1 MAYDRSW
8 DPSLIRGMND
18 MHVGGDGFSF
28 EAKGPHDCGPS
39 AWGLYPR
46 NSSQGSLMAANQ
58 LENRSSTP
66 PPSHSRE
73 VNVLHIVE
81 ALLSFTRVITI
92 SLLGYL
98 HAGSFQSND
107 RPVALPGAQSD
118 LTPRT
123 GQAEKLYRRDFI
135 QERRLGKGG
144 FGTCYKV
151 KEKVDNKVYAVKK
164 IMFLFSCGYADKSL
178 KEALYLSWFSHPNI
192 VSYKSAWIEKGTDS
206 SATGT
211 SESRDDNSGSD
222 DGSGYNACLGPG
234 DSLCFGCKAALG
246 GSAKENIGCVLY
258 IQMELCQQNL
268 SEWLEKR
275 NQQLAELKVEV
286 SGNSDAFSKV
296 MDIMKQVLKA
306 VDYVHSKGYIHRDI
320 KPQNILIDKEGSLV
334 KLGDFGL
341 ATWSKQSGPSG
352 HSLGTSG
359 SGHSQGVGT
368 SLYAAPEQL
377 GQEGQQERASYDN
390 KVDIY
395 SLGVVL
401 AELLCSI
408 STDCERY
415 KELTKLRNGTLPTEL
430 ETYSQHVK
438 SAILAICNSDPTK
451 RPSAKKL
458 LDSTLFVDKDKFP
471 HVFKGDFI
479 YVRKPAR
486 FRSTESPVPQEL
498 KSDKPLHTAATRQ
511 PAPQ

>member
-1 MAYDRSW
+1 MAYDPSW
-8 DPSLIRGMND
+8 DLSLIRRMND
-18 MHVGGDGFSF
+18 MRVGGDDRPPTDRHRPFGSF
-28 EAKGPHDCGPS
+28 VLDDFLKGNCNCGPPD
-39 AWGLYPR
+39 WGFNPR
-46 NSSQGSLMAANQ
+46 DPSQGSVMHAKQ
-58 LENRSSTP
+58 LENWSSTP
-66 PPSHSRE
+66 PLSHSRE
-73 VNVLHIVE
+73 VTASHVWE
-81 ALLSFTRVITI
+81 ATPSHLRVIYKP
-92 SLLGYL
+92 LLNYR
-98 HAGSFQSND
+98 HAGSIQSND
-107 RPVALPGAQSD
+107 RPVALPGAPPD
-118 LTPRT
+118 PTPRT
-123 GQAEKLYRRDFI
+123 GQAEKQYRRDFI

-164 IMFLFSCGYADKSL
+164 IMFCLSCGYAEKSL
-178 KEALYLSWFSHPNI
+178 KEAQFLACLSHPNI
-192 VSYKSAWIEKGTDS
+192 VSYKSAWIESGTDS
-206 SATGT
+206 SVAGT
-211 SESRDDNSGSD
+211 SESRDDDGSGSD
-222 DGSGYNACLGPG
+222 DGSGYNACLGPN
-234 DSLCFGCKAALG
+234 DSLCSGCKAALG

-286 SGNSDAFSKV
+286 SGSSDAFSKV

-341 ATWSKQSGPSG
+341 ATWSNQSRPSG

-401 AELLCSI
+401 AELLCSF

-415 KELTKLRNGTLPTEL
+415 KELSKLRNDTLPTAL
-430 ETYSQHVK
+430 EEHSQHVK

-458 LDSTLFVDKDKFP
+458 LDSTLFVDKDK
-471 HVFKGDFI
+471 V
-479 YVRKPAR
+479 
-486 FRSTESPVPQEL
+486 SP
-498 KSDKPLHTAATRQ
+498 
-511 PAPQ
+511 

>member
-18 MHVGGDGFSF
+18 MHVGGDG
-28 EAKGPHDCGPS
+28 
-39 AWGLYPR
+39 
-46 NSSQGSLMAANQ
+46 SLMAANQ

-66 PPSHSRE
+66 PLSHSRE
-73 VNVLHIVE
+73 VNVLHILD
-81 ALLSFTRVITI
+81 AMLSFTRVITI
-92 SLLGYL
+92 SFLGYL
-98 HAGSFQSND
+98 HAGSIQSND

-123 GQAEKLYRRDFI
+123 GQAEKQYRRDFI

-192 VSYKSAWIEKGTDS
+192 VSYKSAWIESGTDS

-222 DGSGYNACLGPG
+222 DGSGAGYNACLGPG
-234 DSLCFGCKAALG
+234 DSLCSGCKAALG

-286 SGNSDAFSKV
+286 SGDSDAFSKV

-306 VDYVHSKGYIHRDI
+306 VVYVHSKGYIHRDI

-359 SGHSQGVGT
+359 LDHSQGVGT

-401 AELLCSI
+401 AELLCSF

-415 KELTKLRNGTLPTEL
+415 KELPKLRNGTLPTAL

-438 SAILAICNSDPTK
+438 SAILAMCNSDPTK

-458 LDSTLFVDKDKFP
+458 LDSTLFADKDK
-471 HVFKGDFI
+471 
-479 YVRKPAR
+479 
-486 FRSTESPVPQEL
+486 VPQEL